1 MCRNEPGLHWNSIP
15 GFERRLLSLGT
26 AVVMTTASQ
35 GCGGAL
41 DLEKELDTVR
51 SWTASV
57 QLAAQERRSRATTTV
72 YTSLLREKA
81 ERALGDER
89 RALAAAARSASD
101 RARATAAGDSL
112 AQAIRLLSEETDR

>member
-1 MCRNEPGLHWNSIP
+1 
-15 GFERRLLSLGT
+15 
-26 AVVMTTASQ
+26 MTTASQ
-35 GCGGAL
+35 GCGGAP

-57 QLAAQERRSRATTTV
+57 QLAAEERRSRATTTV

-81 ERALGDER
+81 ERALGDAR